1 MNRTAVNGN
10 TEYRCNTDKGGR
22 NMTYAEK
29 ALARIEGK
37 DNGTIDSWGECV
49 DGPDKSW
56 PVVGF
61 MGDRTMPDV
70 WSEDGRFILYNN
82 YPADL
87 IPVPTKHEGWMIY
100 RDGMPYTFSS
110 REGAEEWKGKDERT
124 NGRTVVAHVTWED

>member
-1 MNRTAVNGN
+1 MIEMGKKYQTRDGRAV
-10 TEYRCNTDKGGR
+10 
-22 NMTYAEK
+22 
-29 ALARIEGK
+29 RIL
-37 DNGTIDSWGECV
+37 CV

-87 IPVPTKHEGWMIY
+87 VPVPTKHEGFIVI
-100 RDGMPYTFSS
+100 
-110 REGAEEWKGKDERT
+110 GKDGFVWGQAVCNTREEAAE
-124 NGRTVVAHVTWED
+124 GGFKEGDHIVPIHWED